1 MTSEFTPDPSTDSS
15 QPSSPQE
22 YVPIGDAID
31 LSEDVYERIVQQVQE
46 ICQFVTT
53 DTGESIDANMAPE
66 RTNLESTILEKTAL
80 KNSTERVHPAAP
92 EPVRPPEP
100 PQSLEQAGLSL
111 SQLSDLILKL
121 IYLNGSL
128 TGFDI
133 AKQIRLPF
141 SVVDD
146 GLAFLKDERCLEVSS
161 GELAGRLSYRFLLTD
176 HGRKRAREAFD
187 ECRYVGP
194 APVSLESYREQ
205 CLRQSTRNIGL
216 SPSEIRH
223 AFRDLVLDETLVSRI
238 GPAILS
244 GQSMFLFGSPGN
256 GKTVLAKAIGALMNE
271 CGGDIYVP
279 YSVTV
284 DRHIITVFDPSL
296 HQSVVAAPEVSLVA
310 EMTPVIND
318 NGEEFDQRWRRI
330 TRPVVM
336 TGGELSLGMLDLKY
350 HSNSGFYTAPL
361 HMKSN
366 GGVFLLDDFGRQLVP
381 PAELLNRWILPLEEK
396 HDYLTLSTGKKFLV
410 PFEQLIIFST
420 NLSPTDLVD
429 EAFLRRIRH
438 KIPISAPSES
448 QFREIFRR
456 CCEQKGVAYDDW
468 IVTQLLRTQS
478 NEKRPPKSSDPRD
491 LLDIMQSI
499 CRFREEKFHLS
510 EDILSE
516 AWRECHG
523 GLHHSGPGE
532 VG

>member
-1 MTSEFTPDPSTDSS
+1 MTSEITPDSSTDSL
-15 QPSSPQE
+15 QPNPLHEDLTS
-22 YVPIGDAID
+22 GDAID
-31 LSEDVYERIVQQVQE
+31 LSEDVYERIVQQVQQ
-46 ICQFVTT
+46 IC
-53 DTGESIDANMAPE
+53 ES
-66 RTNLESTILEKTAL
+66 
-80 KNSTERVHPAAP
+80 VAP
-92 EPVRPPEP
+92 EPVKSIEANAVQENAEQQVKSFAADPVRPPQP

-128 TGFDI
+128 SGFDV

-141 SVVDD
+141 SVVDE
-146 GLAFLKDERCLEVSS
+146 GLAFLKEERCLEVKS
-161 GELAGRLSYRFLLTD
+161 GEIVGRLSYRFLLTD

-194 APVSLESYREQ
+194 APVSLESYHQQ

-216 SPSEIRH
+216 TPTEIRH
-223 AFRDLVLDETLVSRI
+223 AFRDLVLDETLISRL

-244 GQSMFLFGSPGN
+244 GQSIFLFGSPGN
-256 GKTVLAKAIGALMNE
+256 GKTVLAKAIGTLMNE

-284 DRHIITVFDPSL
+284 DRHIVTVFDPSL
-296 HQSVVAAPEVSLVA
+296 HQTVTAVSDEVNTEEA
-310 EMTPVIND
+310 TPTLSD
-318 NGEEFDQRWRRI
+318 ETQEFDQRWRRI
-330 TRPVVM
+330 TRPVVI
-336 TGGELSLGMLDLKY
+336 TGGELSLDMLDLKY
-350 HSNSGFYTAPL
+350 HSSSGYYTAPL

-381 PAELLNRWILPLEEK
+381 PAELLNRWILPLEER

-420 NLSPTDLVD
+420 NISPTDLVD

-456 CCEQKGVAYDDW
+456 CCELKGVAYDDW
-468 IVTQLLRTQS
+468 IVTQLLRTHYSGQ
-478 NEKRPPKSSDPRD
+478 RLPKSSDPRD
-491 LLDIMQSI
+491 LLDIAQSI
-499 CRFREEKFHLS
+499 CRFKEEKFHLS
-510 EDILSE
+510 EEILAE
-516 AWRECHG
+516 AWQECHG
-523 GLHHSGPGE
+523 ELQNSTTGE
-532 VG
+532 VS

>member
-1 MTSEFTPDPSTDSS
+1 MMPSEFTPGSASNSLPSNSLHDDL
-15 QPSSPQE
+15 
-22 YVPIGDAID
+22 VPGDAVD
-31 LSEDVYERIVQQVQE
+31 LSEDVYERIVQQVQQ
-46 ICQFVTT
+46 ICQSVTPEPVET
-53 DTGESIDANMAPE
+53 DESQAAQE
-66 RTNLESTILEKTAL
+66 
-80 KNSTERVHPAAP
+80 NSAQQIKSPVAD
-92 EPVRPPEP
+92 PVRPPQS
-100 PQSLEQAGLSL
+100 PQSLDEAELSL

-128 TGFDI
+128 TGFDV

-146 GLAFLKDERCLEVSS
+146 GLAFLKEERYLEVNS

-194 APVSLESYREQ
+194 APVSLESYRQQ

-216 SPSEIRH
+216 TPTEIRR
-223 AFRDLVLDETLVSRI
+223 AFKDLVLDETLISRM

-244 GQSMFLFGSPGN
+244 GQSIFLFGSPGN
-256 GKTVLAKAIGALMNE
+256 GKTILAKAIGNLMNE

-279 YSVTV
+279 YSVTI
-284 DRHIITVFDPSL
+284 DRQIVTVFDPSL
-296 HQSVVAAPEVSLVA
+296 HRTVVATPDEDAPENA
-310 EMTPVIND
+310 TPTLND
-318 NGEEFDQRWRRI
+318 ETLEFDQRWRRI
-330 TRPVVM
+330 ARPVVI
-336 TGGELSLGMLDLKY
+336 TGGELSLDMLDLKY
-350 HSNSGFYTAPL
+350 HSSSGFYSAPL

-381 PAELLNRWILPLEEK
+381 PEELLNRWILPLEER

-420 NLSPTDLVD
+420 NLSPTDLSD
-429 EAFLRRIRH
+429 DAFLRRIRH
-438 KIPISAPSES
+438 KIPIKAPSES

-456 CCEQKGVAYDDW
+456 CCKQKGVSYDDW
-468 IVTQLLRTQS
+468 VVTQLLRTHYSQR
-478 NEKRPPKSSDPRD
+478 RPPKCSDPRD
-491 LLDIMQSI
+491 LLDIVQSI
-499 CRFREEKFHLS
+499 CRFKEKKFHLS
-510 EDILSE
+510 EEVLAE

-523 GLHHSGPGE
+523 ESQNCEAGE